1 MDTRSP
7 LLALTYFLIP
17 FFFSLIWSLRL
28 SYFLIFSPILP
39 LYPHPFRTFY
49 FLGTWRKP
57 RDIKYRYTTLS
68 IYHSYVPQISIN
80 VTSPNFVLSISICLS
95 FLRIRKLRLITFL
108 FLIFNSFLSFLP
120 YFFSHFL
127 FLLPFSRFL
136 FSSLLFSLAKKEEEI
151 FLFLREIWDASSRFY
166 LLKFIARYFNLKNC
180 REKIKFLINFVSGLD
195 GQIYPVLY

>member
-49 FLGTWRKP
+49 FLGTWREP

-120 YFFSHFL
+120 YFFSHF
-127 FLLPFSRFL
+127 FFFL
-136 FSSLLFSLAKKEEEI
+136 FHVFFSLLFSSFFSSKKG
-151 FLFLREIWDASSRFY
+151 RGD
-166 LLKFIARYFNLKNC
+166 
-180 REKIKFLINFVSGLD
+180 FLIFEGSLRCQLQVLFTE
-195 GQIYPVLY
+195 IYCKIF